1 MNFLSS
7 LGNVKDKLFKSNKQL
22 IFIFILL
29 AIFIGLAIYVYNNYI
44 AGMLDPNY
52 VENNEF
58 IDTTAKTYTEVY
70 FFHTNWCPHCKK
82 AKPIWNQLK
91 DKYDG
96 KIMHDSVLTFKIVNG
111 DDEEDFINDFES
123 RYKKEI
129 DGYPTILLV
138 KNDKVLEYDG
148 KPNYESLS
156 KFVEISL

>member
-58 IDTTAKTYTEVY
+58 VDTNTKTFTEVY

-96 KIMHDSVLTFKIVNG
+96 KIIHDSVLTFKIVNG
-111 DDEEDFINDFES
+111 TPFLSNGALIALGSHFS
-123 RYKKEI
+123 
-129 DGYPTILLV
+129 
-138 KNDKVLEYDG
+138 KVNTTASP
-148 KPNYESLS
+148 KSS
-156 KFVEISL
+156 T